1 MGQTEHASAA
11 TAEFGQRVRARR
23 EHLGLTQMQ
32 LAERAGLHF
41 TYVSD
46 VERGRRNPS
55 LLTALR
61 LAAALGTDLAPLVKG
76 LKIDDSRQWRRH
88 PPHSDQE
95 VTSR

>member
-1 MGQTEHASAA
+1 
-11 TAEFGQRVRARR
+11 
-23 EHLGLTQMQ
+23 MQ